1 MVSKIILMTS
11 KTNQIKRFCMGWAAT
26 ENIYKYMSSKMV
38 RGELSVLFIH
48 EDPFQFREVL
58 LHRLNIPRILSL
70 FYQFTSS
77 GSKQVSAKVEAP
89 NLWNFWIWSVL
100 SK

>member
-1 MVSKIILMTS
+1 MSPLMLNTLHMPLVHYS
-11 KTNQIKRFCMGWAAT
+11 YYSFALGLIDCFK
-26 ENIYKYMSSKMV
+26 
-38 RGELSVLFIH
+38 ELSVLFIH